1 MKTTPEYPTLAIS
14 SELDEVLNSKTPA
27 HFDILR
33 KQTET
38 PLIRG
43 GEKAFLQAAREN
55 QPTDLP
61 IPSDEGIVHFE
72 NVTVS
77 SSPDKNRP
85 EKVKN
90 TEEKKEEKFLLP
102 SQILL
107 SLDEMIKSG
116 RLLKFLRF
124 SVADATSSDD
134 VEYFLFIA
142 CEKGDITV
150 EEKREMLAF
159 LKSETTVSSISEKVK
174 NPPNAEGDLKIEEV
188 VGETLPEQIEDTL
201 REARSEYATQLI
213 AWKNEIRQKKG
224 KFAKVLADL
233 GGERSLP
240 DQEKPQ
246 ELKDAEE
253 AYLVAKKK
261 KRQVMFSQSETMVGM
276 EGDYQFN
283 MEMIKEA
290 ENEYISLQRKITESL
305 PPLEKGIVTKAFE
318 KWAKLPMPARVALST
333 ALLTGTSVAIG
344 SLALGGAAAYGGYRL
359 ARGLAGASVSQG
371 VGKLVDG
378 IFRKGNERMKSN
390 ILEQYGTNI
399 SEENFENPEENIYQ
413 EENEDWEEERREENR
428 EKGKEDEKRKEEDKK
443 RCEENCERPC
453 VEKCIREECGEGFN
467 CDVDEVQKKCEGNCK
482 SEDGCVEKCMKG
494 EKFWDESKNENKE
507 EKGVFQ
513 VGGNCRTS
521 QGKTEGFI
529 WFNGWGEPFEQ
540 IQNLKNKYYSGGQA
554 EWCKYD
560 FENLKKQR
568 QEFESS
574 FNQEFVSWFFEKHLA
589 NSAENWEQAVSG
601 IFEIYWKDVDNS
613 RETAYRMQCLGISE
627 LPTMNLINVKY
638 DTDYGSIEFWEE
650 IKNVKLE
657 GMDKEVQLVSPYM
670 KIWVF
675 PSKEFIIYEM
685 KKSMKNHEFPG
696 PSEEKTEREN
706 QEGLTDEE
714 RRQIKQDE
722 KFMEQ
727 IKEISEKYGGN
738 LDLSIQF
745 KDYET
750 NEIVFNLYVQVNEN
764 EIINMKPML
773 PEEVP
778 SEDVKAEVDF
788 KIIYEL
794 IYDMEKEMRGEMIE
808 SPPWD
813 KKLRPMQKIKEITS
827 GIKMYFKIKK
837 IINSAKI
844 TPSESEE
851 EIKNL
856 FEKFMSMTMEG
867 KDSGN
872 SEAKPKEDKN
882 NLEEEVWE
890 SKESITGE
898 VLLNR

>member
-77 SSPDKNRP
+77 SSPDKNRT

-399 SEENFENPEENIYQ
+399 SEENFEKKEKEMMRAFEKEENAIKRQRLY
-413 EENEDWEEERREENR
+413 
-428 EKGKEDEKRKEEDKK
+428 KATAMITSGGFAAGVLGKISSLQSAV
-443 RCEENCERPC
+443 NAPT
-453 VEKCIREECGEGFN
+453 
-467 CDVDEVQKKCEGNCK
+467 
-482 SEDGCVEKCMKG
+482 
-494 EKFWDESKNENKE
+494 
-507 EKGVFQ
+507 
-513 VGGNCRTS
+513 VGGGVRLSENIPKSGVIVSEPTPPPVPGPMLGPKVVAELPTTKVELSPR
-521 QGKTEGFI
+521 GFI
-529 WFNGWGEPFEQ
+529 Q
-540 IQNLKNKYYSGGQA
+540 
-554 EWCKYD
+554 D
-560 FENLKKQR
+560 FENLKAKLVEQYGGTDKVPGQYEHFVKTPAVKLA
-568 QEFESS
+568 QEFGFYDAEKNMSGIGLKGESLILDTKGNLVYHQLDCS
-574 FNQEFVSWFFEKHLA
+574 DHIMMDTNTGSVEEKFSGKMFTKDISEEATADNVSVETKPQSEVSVEPEVVENA
-589 NSAENWEQAVSG
+589 PQATEAENV
-601 IFEIYWKDVDNS
+601 
-613 RETAYRMQCLGISE
+613 
-627 LPTMNLINVKY
+627 P
-638 DTDYGSIEFWEE
+638 
-650 IKNVKLE
+650 
-657 GMDKEVQLVSPYM
+657 
-670 KIWVF
+670 
-675 PSKEFIIYEM
+675 
-685 KKSMKNHEFPG
+685 
-696 PSEEKTEREN
+696 
-706 QEGLTDEE
+706 
-714 RRQIKQDE
+714 
-722 KFMEQ
+722 
-727 IKEISEKYGGN
+727 EISEP
-738 LDLSIQF
+738 
-745 KDYET
+745 
-750 NEIVFNLYVQVNEN
+750 V
-764 EIINMKPML
+764 
-773 PEEVP
+773 
-778 SEDVKAEVDF
+778 
-788 KIIYEL
+788 
-794 IYDMEKEMRGEMIE
+794 
-808 SPPWD
+808 
-813 KKLRPMQKIKEITS
+813 
-827 GIKMYFKIKK
+827 
-837 IINSAKI
+837 
-844 TPSESEE
+844 SESEMPAEPHGAVESTPMEAEASVSEPQILRHFPRSFE
-851 EIKNL
+851 ETSISTPSGVTLHYDISTGKSIPESLLLNEVEFARRYNSGGAEIWELDDKFQNGNEYKNVRAL
-856 FEKFMSMTMEG
+856 LAQSTEDPRYVKQLGRIVMSVPFEDG
-867 KDSGN
+867 KIHIVQGVGGGN
-872 SEAKPKEDKN
+872 PNEA
-882 NLEEEVWE
+882 
-890 SKESITGE
+890 T
-898 VLLNR
+898 VLLNGKEVARGTLTQTGPKIELIKGLKGGLLFPDTAYERAFKKVLPVIKTLKMRE